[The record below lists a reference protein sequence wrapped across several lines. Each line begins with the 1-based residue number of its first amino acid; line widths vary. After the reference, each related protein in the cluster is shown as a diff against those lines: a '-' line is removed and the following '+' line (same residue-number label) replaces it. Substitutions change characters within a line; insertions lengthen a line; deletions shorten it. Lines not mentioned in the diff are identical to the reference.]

1 MSEEIVAVD
10 VAKAEL
16 VIYQDAAFSTIPNE
30 TKDIRKW
37 LNKFKGKQ
45 IDLFAFEATGGY
57 ERKLI
62 ECLEEK
68 SLPYRRIHAN
78 YVRAYA
84 KALGILAKTDNIDAK
99 VIHDYSHAVSLKP
112 ASAKNENQGLSN
124 LLNRRDQLI
133 VIRIEETNRLDTMTD
148 KTILQSLNA
157 HIKWLNK
164 AVDTLDNQL
173 VEHAKSDNSIKFLY
187 DLYISVPGV
196 GLISALRLIADLPE
210 LLEYTDKQLAAM
222 VGLAPMNRDSGQMR
236 GKRSITAGRAKLR
249 RVLYMATISAIRCNP
264 LLKEFYQRLKSRGKP
279 SKVAIIACTRKL
291 LMVMRSIAQRKT
303 RWEPVK

>member
-1 MSEEIVAVD
+1 M
-10 VAKAEL
+10 
-16 VIYQDAAFSTIPNE
+16 
-30 TKDIRKW
+30 
-37 LNKFKGKQ
+37 
-45 IDLFAFEATGGY
+45 
-57 ERKLI
+57 
-62 ECLEEK
+62 
-68 SLPYRRIHAN
+68 
-78 YVRAYA
+78 
-84 KALGILAKTDNIDAK
+84 
-99 VIHDYSHAVSLKP
+99 
-112 ASAKNENQGLSN
+112 
-124 LLNRRDQLI
+124 
-133 VIRIEETNRLDTMTD
+133 IRIEETNRLDTMTD

-164 AVDTLDNQL
+164 AVDTLDKQL